1 MRLCHSSSA
10 MTSSW
15 RARWEPRHRCG
26 PAPNAMWL
34 LAVRSI
40 LTSAPPANAR
50 GSRVAALIGSCTIDP
65 AAMGQPPT
73 SMSFLTLRAG
83 MVKA

>member
-1 MRLCHSSSA
+1 
-10 MTSSW
+10 
-15 RARWEPRHRCG
+15 
-26 PAPNAMWL
+26 MWL
-34 LAVRSI
+34 LAARSI
-40 LTSAPPANAR
+40 LTSAASGNAR

-65 AAMGQPPT
+65 AAIGQPAT